1 VVARNS
7 AAVADTRADAVG
19 TVVVA
24 RSPPAA
30 QAAGAE
36 DRAVGAAPA
45 AEVRAVVR
53 RGAAVGAAVAV
64 SRAVVSRELKR

>member
-7 AAVADTRADAVG
+7 AALADTRADAVG
-19 TVVVA
+19 TVAA

-45 AEVRAVVR
+45 AEVRAVDR

>member
-1 VVARNS
+1 
-7 AAVADTRADAVG
+7 
-19 TVVVA
+19 VVA